1 MLLYVSLVPRL
12 THTHTHTPQMVE
24 KELQPNGSVT
34 PVTEENKQTYVDHM
48 VQWRLGR
55 GIMQQM
61 QEVLKG
67 LKEIV
72 PTAYLQP
79 FDAQELE
86 WVIAGTPEIN
96 MDDWK
101 ANTNY
106 WGGVCVCVCASVC
119 LCVCV
124 FVHVCVCACVC
135 VCLCMC
141 VCVCMCAC
149 VCVCVCCEPRSF
161 PI

>member
-1 MLLYVSLVPRL
+1 MVGIVLLWEWRAKKGCPVTGS
-12 THTHTHTPQMVE
+12 M
-24 KELQPNGSVT
+24 QPN
-34 PVTEENKQTYVDHM
+34 DHM

-86 WVIAGTPEIN
+86 WVIAAHTVAYTR
-96 MDDWK
+96 K
-101 ANTNY
+101 
-106 WGGVCVCVCASVC
+106 
-119 LCVCV
+119 
-124 FVHVCVCACVC
+124 
-135 VCLCMC
+135 
-141 VCVCMCAC
+141 
-149 VCVCVCCEPRSF
+149 
-161 PI
+161 